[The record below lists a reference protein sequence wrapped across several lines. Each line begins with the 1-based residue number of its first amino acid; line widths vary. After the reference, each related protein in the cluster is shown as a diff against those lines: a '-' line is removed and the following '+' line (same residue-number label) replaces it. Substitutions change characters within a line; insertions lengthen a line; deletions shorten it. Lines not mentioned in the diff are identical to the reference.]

1 MAQSA
6 VAIPLTGKNLVPQ
19 GVRDAT
25 APQQQAV
32 SKLTKQ
38 QVESRLQNQS
48 IQGFAK
54 MKQLIAVSS
63 LMLQYMH
70 SNPNEPLNNPIL
82 AGYVHHVKNFASSL
96 GERTDLLGEFKGLL
110 EKVRQDTAVICTRTE
125 QPAKSSVSTGLSS
138 DSAILWKTVQA
149 HACKP
154 DRAELGMD
162 CEIVVKIRDHSER
175 AGIRK
180 LQPVDLVKHAERAR
194 AEAAKSTP
202 RLPLAGLAYIAARQL
217 PSGDISLGFC
227 HVRDVPFLSLRSFQG
242 TLTLQETISLT
253 PSSAPFLIFLLTL
266 SY

>member
-154 DRAELGMD
+154 EYGARPQLYPKARDR
-162 CEIVVKIRDHSER
+162 
-175 AGIRK
+175 
-180 LQPVDLVKHAERAR
+180 QPLWSAVRSWVWI
-194 AEAAKSTP
+194 AKSSSRFVTIP
-202 RLPLAGLAYIAARQL
+202 NVRAYGSCNR
-217 PSGDISLGFC
+217 
-227 HVRDVPFLSLRSFQG
+227 
-242 TLTLQETISLT
+242 
-253 PSSAPFLIFLLTL
+253 
-266 SY
+266 

>member
-1 MAQSA
+1 
-6 VAIPLTGKNLVPQ
+6 
-19 GVRDAT
+19 
-25 APQQQAV
+25 
-32 SKLTKQ
+32 
-38 QVESRLQNQS
+38 
-48 IQGFAK
+48 
-54 MKQLIAVSS
+54 
-63 LMLQYMH
+63 
-70 SNPNEPLNNPIL
+70 
-82 AGYVHHVKNFASSL
+82 
-96 GERTDLLGEFKGLL
+96 
-110 EKVRQDTAVICTRTE
+110 
-125 QPAKSSVSTGLSS
+125 
-138 DSAILWKTVQA
+138 
-149 HACKP
+149 
-154 DRAELGMD
+154 MD